1 MSLSAIRFTGIYQEC
16 ENHLTLPVTSK
27 SINSLVGF
35 VAQSFERIAK
45 RMTVQDTAS
54 GVQNGCKTNRI
65 LSYVRTDVTRTPN
78 IVGLK
83 MLGVVASMLAVVC
96 KQMQQLPTTRNNMQQ
111 NATRCAN
118 GRNM

>member
-1 MSLSAIRFTGIYQEC
+1 M
-16 ENHLTLPVTSK
+16 
-27 SINSLVGF
+27 GF
-35 VAQSFERIAK
+35 VAQSFERIAE
-45 RMTVQDTAS
+45 RMTIQDTAS

-65 LSYVRTDVTRTPN
+65 LSYVRTDVTPN

-83 MLGVVASMLAVVC
+83 MLGVVASVLAVVC